1 MQDLCTE
8 IRERR
13 WASIVRKTS
22 RERDHEARQAKL
34 EHVREQVESGQ
45 LVIREM
51 TKAERVAWAKRR
63 AISDARSTPDERTRQ
78 AVAVENRRKRAARL
92 S

>member
-1 MQDLCTE
+1 MV
-8 IRERR
+8 
-13 WASIVRKTS
+13 AKTS

-34 EHVREQVESGQ
+34 EHVREQVASGQ

-51 TKAERVAWAKRR
+51 TDKERARWAKQN
-63 AISDARSTPDERTRQ
+63 ASSEARSTPAERARR

>member
-1 MQDLCTE
+1 MV
-8 IRERR
+8 
-13 WASIVRKTS
+13 AKTS

-34 EHVREQVESGQ
+34 EHVREQVASGQ

-51 TKAERVAWAKRR
+51 TDKERARLAKQN
-63 AISDARSTPDERTRQ
+63 ASSEARSTPAERARR

>member
-1 MQDLCTE
+1 MV
-8 IRERR
+8 
-13 WASIVRKTS
+13 AKTS

-34 EHVREQVESGQ
+34 ELVREQVESGQ

-51 TKAERVAWAKRR
+51 SKAERARWAKQRASSEARFTPEERARR
-63 AISDARSTPDERTRQ
+63 A
-78 AVAVENRRKRAARL
+78 VALENRRKRAARF